1 MSPLAPAAPVAPVS
15 PLGPAGP
22 VSPFSP
28 LGPVAPVAPV
38 APVSPLAPVAPVS
51 PLGPVAP
58 EAPVEPPPITLR
70 VYSLVPF
77 EVIVKPLP
85 AISFR
90 VLLAF
95 DLGSYLYVPSAGELP
110 LPLWPENTNGFR
122 FSMRFATAYN

>member
-1 MSPLAPAAPVAPVS
+1 MSPLSPLAPASPVSPLS

-28 LGPVAPVAPV
+28 LGPV
-38 APVSPLAPVAPVS
+38 APVAPVS

-77 EVIVKPLP
+77 EVIFRPSP

-90 VLLAF
+90 GLFVEFGL
-95 DLGSYLYVPSAGELP
+95 YLNVPSAGELP

-122 FSMRFATAYN
+122 FSMRFATANN

>member
-1 MSPLAPAAPVAPVS
+1 MSPLAPAAPVSPLSPLAPAAPVSPLSPLS

-28 LGPVAPVAPV
+28 LGPVAPV
-38 APVSPLAPVAPVS
+38 
-51 PLGPVAP
+51 
-58 EAPVEPPPITLR
+58 APVEPPPITLR

-95 DLGSYLYVPSAGELP
+95 DLGSYLYVPTSGELP